1 MTENKSIFFLTLSF
15 ICIWLILDNIY
26 GKKYIDRFLT
36 AVFPF
41 YNSGVTVTGAVD
53 SLFGVNPNLTDEE
66 RKEVAEKH
74 QDTINDYKINVGG
87 HIPADKKPIA

>member
-41 YNSGVTVTGAVD
+41 YKGDVTGTENTAVIQTTQTENTSD
-53 SLFGVNPNLTDEE
+53 DKS
-66 RKEVAEKH
+66 
-74 QDTINDYKINVGG
+74 DTKSDNTHGG
-87 HIPADKKPIA
+87 IGGTY

>member
-41 YNSGVTVTGAVD
+41 YKGDVTGADNTNV
-53 SLFGVNPNLTDEE
+53 
-66 RKEVAEKH
+66 
-74 QDTINDYKINVGG
+74 INTSTSDNTSDNKSDNTHGG
-87 HIPADKKPIA
+87 IGGSY